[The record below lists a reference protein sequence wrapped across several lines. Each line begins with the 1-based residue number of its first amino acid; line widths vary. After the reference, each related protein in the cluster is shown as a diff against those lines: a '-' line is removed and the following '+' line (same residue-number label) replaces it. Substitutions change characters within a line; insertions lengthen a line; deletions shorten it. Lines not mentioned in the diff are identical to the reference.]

1 MQDYLAELSRYG
13 EVNAAYPHFDAY
25 WSEDDRW
32 PYLIEV
38 DDQLAGFA
46 LVNKWSPSHQGTDF
60 AVAEFYIL
68 PDFRNAGIGGRAC
81 DGMTPARHPT
91 VAYRRSLSAS

>member
-38 DDQLAGFA
+38 DDHGRPLIRAR
-46 LVNKWSPSHQGTDF
+46 
-60 AVAEFYIL
+60 IL
-68 PDFRNAGIGGRAC
+68 PLQNSTFF
-81 DGMTPARHPT
+81 PT
-91 VAYRRSLSAS
+91 FVMRGLVVVLVMG